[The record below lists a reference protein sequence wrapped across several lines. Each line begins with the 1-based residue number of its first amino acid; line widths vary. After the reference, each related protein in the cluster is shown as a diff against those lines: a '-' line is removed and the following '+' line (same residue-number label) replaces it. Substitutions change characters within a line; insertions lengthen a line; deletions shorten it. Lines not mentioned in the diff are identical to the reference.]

1 MKTQTNLSNLK
12 KAAITFCSA
21 LVITA
26 SAFAAPVPNTNRA
39 ETKMA
44 IVRLNQIADATEAS
58 LKFNAPK
65 TDEETETAI
74 ALFNLD
80 QLAASNM
87 ASLRYTAPQVTETEH
102 ELENLEHLAVT
113 TEAEL
118 KYKAPVAE
126 DAVTSEPDYLL
137 ASEF

>member
-12 KAAITFCSA
+12 KAAIAFCSA

-26 SAFAAPVPNTNRA
+26 SGFATTIPNASKA

-44 IVRLNQIADATEAS
+44 IARLDHIADATEAS
-58 LKFNAPK
+58 LKFNAPR
-65 TDEETETAI
+65 TDEETETAF

-80 QLAASNM
+80 QLAESNL
-87 ASLRYTAPQVTETEH
+87 AALRYTAPQVTETER
-102 ELENLEHLAVT
+102 EMESLENLAAA

-126 DAVTSEPDYLL
+126 DAVTADTDYLL